1 MKKLFYPLA
10 FALSAFLF
18 IYSCSTEEDATP
30 PPQVQ
35 QPTPEPP
42 APKQY
47 TLTVTASE
55 GGTVSTE
62 GGTYDEGTSV
72 TITATPAEGYEFA
85 GWEGNDSTEASLTVT
100 LRANTTLNATFSLK
114 LDYFELQQNF
124 IEIPNVTATYM
135 DNVVAQFQGNSIPG
149 TFTYTINGEI
159 FLYVSGTAC
168 SEGECE
174 GAYNILDVPANP
186 YLVFKKIDDGWE
198 LHEILNDVK
207 TWAVRN
213 YQFRDNFIV
222 LGGANE
228 EGLSPA
234 QWVDN
239 AFMGELVGNEIQWKK
254 VNSQEDMAFMHD
266 IGIGDFNFDGLMDV
280 ITGPGR
286 DLSDPDRC
294 RNVDCNPPGD
304 EYIYNFYFQQNDG
317 TFDLQEAYTIIDYP
331 QDNELHTDV
340 LDDSTNFGN
349 ASFALEVIDLD
360 GDGKDEIISSTDWT
374 VVYKYDE
381 VSKKYMM
388 HWYTN
393 HNDDF
398 GIDYIPG
405 DGRGFFGEA
414 IYSKDLNNDGIVD
427 ILLELPKV
435 ETGRGFMTY
444 IGNGDGTFNKGIFS
458 YVSRDDLFWTQ
469 LILEDINND
478 SYPDILL
485 KSMDGYFTS
494 DGISTNS
501 SGDSLDSDYITG
513 VILNEL
519 IWINDGGGGF
529 NQYNDKLL
537 YIPNVDTRQLQ
548 PYVKEGKLH
557 FIGFRSYDK
566 DELNNI
572 TLDFNN
578 IELNLFE

>member
-1 MKKLFYPLA
+1 MKNLLYPFA
-10 FALSAFLF
+10 FALTAFLLA
-18 IYSCSTEEDATP
+18 YSCSAEEEDSTP

-35 QPTPEPP
+35 QPTPEPEVT
-42 APKQY
+42 QF
-47 TLTVTASE
+47 TLTVTAAE

-62 GGTYDEGTSV
+62 GGTYDEGTEV
-72 TITATPAEGYEFA
+72 TITATPEEGYEFV
-85 GWEGNDSTEASLTVT
+85 GWEGSDSTEASLTFA
-100 LRANTTLNATFSLK
+100 LGANTTLNATFSLY

-124 IEIPNVTATYM
+124 IEIPNGTATYM

-149 TFTYTINGEI
+149 TFTYTIKGEI
-159 FLYVSGTAC
+159 FLFVSGTAC

-174 GAYNILDVPANP
+174 GVYNILDVPANP
-186 YLVFKKIDDGWE
+186 YLVFKKIDDGWK
-198 LHEILNDVK
+198 LHEVMDDVK

-317 TFDLQEAYTIIDYP
+317 TFALQEAYTVIDYP
-331 QDNELHTDV
+331 QDNELHTDIQ
-340 LDDSTNFGN
+340 DDSTNFGT

-381 VSKKYMM
+381 VSKKYKM
-388 HWYTN
+388 HWFTN
-393 HNDDF
+393 HNY
-398 GIDYIPG
+398 DYDNNYKPGTG
-405 DGRGFFGEA
+405 DGTGFYAEA
-414 IYSKDLNNDGIVD
+414 IYSKDLNNDGVLDVIV
-427 ILLELPKV
+427 EV
-435 ETGRGFMTY
+435 VRNGRGFMTY
-444 IGNGDGTFNKGIFS
+444 FGNGDGTFISGTFNYITKE
-458 YVSRDDLFWTQ
+458 DKLDWTQ
-469 LILEDINND
+469 LVLEDINGD

-494 DGISTNS
+494 NGIT
-501 SGDSLDSDYITG
+501 T
-513 VILNEL
+513 
-519 IWINDGGGGF
+519 
-529 NQYNDKLL
+529 
-537 YIPNVDTRQLQ
+537 
-548 PYVKEGKLH
+548 
-557 FIGFRSYDK
+557 
-566 DELNNI
+566 
-572 TLDFNN
+572 
-578 IELNLFE
+578 

>member
-1 MKKLFYPLA
+1 MKKLLYPFA
-10 FALSAFLF
+10 FTLTAFL
-18 IYSCSTEEDATP
+18 ILYSCSAEEEDTTP
-30 PPQVQ
+30 PPSVVA
-35 QPTPEPP
+35 TPEPEP
-42 APKQY
+42 QAPSQY
-47 TLTVTASE
+47 TLTVTAGE

-62 GGTYDEGTSV
+62 GGTYDEGTEV
-72 TITATPAEGYEFA
+72 TITATPAEGYEFV

-100 LRANTTLNATFSLK
+100 LGANTTLNAIFLN

-124 IEIPNVTATYM
+124 IVIPNGTNLYM
-135 DNVVAQFQGNSIPG
+135 DNIGAAINGGSIPG
-149 TFTYTINGEI
+149 VFIYTIDGETY
-159 FLYVSGTAC
+159 LYISGTAC

-186 YLVFKKIDDGWE
+186 YLVFKKIDNGWE
-198 LHEILNDVK
+198 LQEVLDDVK

-228 EGLSPA
+228 EGLSAA

-239 AFMGELVGNEIQWKK
+239 AFMGELQGNEIQWKK

-266 IGIGDFNFDGLMDV
+266 IGVGDFNFDGLMDV

-304 EYIYNFYFQQNDG
+304 EYIYNFYFQKNDG
-317 TFDLQEAYTIIDYP
+317 TFDLQEAYTVIDYP

-374 VVYKYDE
+374 VVYKYNE
-381 VSKKYMM
+381 VSKKYKM

-398 GIDYIPG
+398 GIEYVPG
-405 DGRGFFGEA
+405 DGRGFFGEG
-414 IYSKDLNNDGIVD
+414 IQSVDLNNDSNLDIVLD
-427 ILLELPKV
+427 LTSDAGQHSLIY
-435 ETGRGFMTY
+435 F
-444 IGNGDGTFNKGIFS
+444 GNGDGTFRAGSLKPKIIQPGYQPIF
-458 YVSRDDLFWTQ
+458 F
-469 LILEDINND
+469 DINKD
-478 SYPDILL
+478 SFLDIIY
-485 KSMDGYFTS
+485 KANDGYFTS
-494 DGISTNS
+494 DGITINAN
-501 SGDSLDSDYITG
+501 GDSLAPDYITG
-513 VILNEL
+513 IILNNL
-519 IWINDGGGGF
+519 IWINDGNGGF
-529 NQYNDKLL
+529 NQYNDRTL
-537 YIPNVDTRQLQ
+537 YIPNVDARQIV
-548 PYVKEGKLH
+548 PYFKDEKLH
-557 FIGFRSYDK
+557 FIGMREYDR
-566 DELNNI
+566 DEQNNLI
-572 TLDFNN
+572 IDFNN

>member
-1 MKKLFYPLA
+1 MKKLLYPIA
-10 FALSAFLF
+10 FALATFL
-18 IYSCSTEEDATP
+18 ILYSCSAEEEDTTP
-30 PPQVQ
+30 PPSVVA
-35 QPTPEPP
+35 TPEPEP
-42 APKQY
+42 QAPTQY
-47 TLTVTASE
+47 TLTVTAGE

-62 GGTYDEGTSV
+62 GGTYDEGTEV
-72 TITATPAEGYEFA
+72 TITATPAEGYEFV

-100 LRANTTLNATFSLK
+100 LGANTTLNAIFLN

-124 IEIPNVTATYM
+124 IVIPNGTNLYM
-135 DNVVAQFQGNSIPG
+135 DNIGAAINGGSIPG
-149 TFTYTINGEI
+149 VFIYTIDGETY
-159 FLYVSGTAC
+159 LYISGTAC

-186 YLVFKKIDDGWE
+186 YLVFKKIDNGWE
-198 LHEILNDVK
+198 LQEVLDDVK

-228 EGLSPA
+228 EGLSAA

-239 AFMGELVGNEIQWKK
+239 AFMGELQGNEIQWKK

-266 IGIGDFNFDGLMDV
+266 IGVGDFNFDGLMDV

-304 EYIYNFYFQQNDG
+304 EYIYNFYFQKNDG
-317 TFDLQEAYTIIDYP
+317 TFDLQEAYTVIDYP

-374 VVYKYDE
+374 VVYKYNE
-381 VSKKYMM
+381 VSKKYKM

-398 GIDYIPG
+398 GIEYVPG
-405 DGRGFFGEA
+405 DGRGFFGEG
-414 IYSKDLNNDGIVD
+414 IQSVDLNNDSNLDIVLD
-427 ILLELPKV
+427 LTSDAGQHSLIY
-435 ETGRGFMTY
+435 F
-444 IGNGDGTFNKGIFS
+444 GNGDGTFRAGSLKPKIIQPGYQPIF
-458 YVSRDDLFWTQ
+458 F
-469 LILEDINND
+469 DINKD
-478 SYPDILL
+478 SFLDIIY
-485 KSMDGYFTS
+485 KANDGYFTS
-494 DGISTNS
+494 DGITINAN
-501 SGDSLDSDYITG
+501 GDSLAPDYITG
-513 VILNEL
+513 IILNNL
-519 IWINDGGGGF
+519 IWINDGNGGF
-529 NQYNDKLL
+529 NQYNDRTL
-537 YIPNVDTRQLQ
+537 YIPNVDARQIV
-548 PYVKEGKLH
+548 PYFKDEKLH
-557 FIGFRSYDK
+557 FIGMREYDR
-566 DELNNI
+566 DEQNNLI
-572 TLDFNN
+572 IDFNN

>member
-1 MKKLFYPLA
+1 MKKIIYPIA
-10 FALSAFLF
+10 FALTIFL
-18 IYSCSTEEDATP
+18 ILYSCSAEEEDTTP

-35 QPTPEPP
+35 QPTPEPEP
-42 APKQY
+42 EPEVSQF
-47 TLTVTASE
+47 TLTVNAGE

-72 TITATPAEGYEFA
+72 SVTATPNEGYEFV

-100 LRANTTLNATFSLK
+100 LGANTTLNAIFLN

-124 IEIPNVTATYM
+124 IVIPNGTNLYM
-135 DNVVAQFQGNSIPG
+135 DNIGAAINGGSIPG
-149 TFTYTINGEI
+149 VFIYTIDGETY
-159 FLYVSGTAC
+159 LYISGTAC

-186 YLVFKKIDDGWE
+186 YLVFKKIDNGWE
-198 LHEILNDVK
+198 LQEVLDDVK

-228 EGLSPA
+228 EGLSAA

-239 AFMGELVGNEIQWKK
+239 AFMGELQGNEIQWKK

-294 RNVDCNPPGD
+294 RGVDCYPPGD

-317 TFDLQEAYTIIDYP
+317 TFDLQEAYTVIDYP

-381 VSKKYMM
+381 VSKKYKM

-398 GIDYIPG
+398 GIEYVPG
-405 DGRGFFGEA
+405 DGRGFFGEG
-414 IYSKDLNNDGIVD
+414 IQSVDLNNDSNLDIVLD
-427 ILLELPKV
+427 LTSNAGQHSLIY
-435 ETGRGFMTY
+435 F
-444 IGNGDGTFNKGIFS
+444 GNGDGTFRAGSLKPKIIQPGYQPIF
-458 YVSRDDLFWTQ
+458 L
-469 LILEDINND
+469 DINKD
-478 SYPDILL
+478 SFLDIIY
-485 KSMDGYFTS
+485 KANDGYFTS
-494 DGISTNS
+494 DGITINAN
-501 SGDSLDSDYITG
+501 GDSLAPDYITG
-513 VILNEL
+513 IILNNL
-519 IWINDGGGGF
+519 IWINDGNGGF
-529 NQYNDKLL
+529 NQYNDRTL
-537 YIPNVDTRQLQ
+537 YIPNVDARQIV
-548 PYVKEGKLH
+548 PYFKDEKLH
-557 FIGFRSYDK
+557 FIGMREYDR
-566 DELNNI
+566 DEQNNLI
-572 TLDFNN
+572 IDFNN

>member
-1 MKKLFYPLA
+1 MKKLLYPFA
-10 FALSAFLF
+10 FALTAFLVL
-18 IYSCSTEEDATP
+18 YSCSAEEEDTTP
-30 PPQVQ
+30 PPSIIQ
-35 QPTPEPP
+35 TLEPEPEP
-42 APKQY
+42 EVSQY
-47 TLTVTASE
+47 TLTVTAGE

-62 GGTYDEGTSV
+62 GGTYDEGTEV
-72 TITATPAEGYEFA
+72 TITATPAEGYEFV

-100 LRANTTLNATFSLK
+100 LGANTTLNAIFLN

-124 IEIPNVTATYM
+124 IVIPNGTNLYM
-135 DNVVAQFQGNSIPG
+135 DNIGAAINGGSIPG
-149 TFTYTINGEI
+149 VFIYTIDGETY
-159 FLYVSGTAC
+159 LYISGTAC

-186 YLVFKKIDDGWE
+186 YLVFKKIDNGWE
-198 LHEILNDVK
+198 LQEVLDDVK

-228 EGLSPA
+228 EGLSAA

-239 AFMGELVGNEIQWKK
+239 AFMGELQGNEIQWKK

-266 IGIGDFNFDGLMDV
+266 IGVGDFNFDGLMDV

-304 EYIYNFYFQQNDG
+304 EYIYNFYFQKNDG
-317 TFDLQEAYTIIDYP
+317 TFDLQEAYTVIDYP

-374 VVYKYDE
+374 VVYKYNE
-381 VSKKYMM
+381 VSKKYKM

-398 GIDYIPG
+398 GIEYVPG
-405 DGRGFFGEA
+405 DGRGFFGEG
-414 IYSKDLNNDGIVD
+414 IQSVDLNNDSNLDIVLD
-427 ILLELPKV
+427 LTSDAGQHSLIY
-435 ETGRGFMTY
+435 F
-444 IGNGDGTFNKGIFS
+444 GNGDGTFRAGSLKPKIIQPGYQPIF
-458 YVSRDDLFWTQ
+458 F
-469 LILEDINND
+469 DINKD
-478 SYPDILL
+478 SFLDIIY
-485 KSMDGYFTS
+485 KANDGYFTS
-494 DGISTNS
+494 DGITINAN
-501 SGDSLDSDYITG
+501 GDSLAPDYITG
-513 VILNEL
+513 IILNNL
-519 IWINDGGGGF
+519 IWINDGNGGF
-529 NQYNDKLL
+529 NQYNDRTL
-537 YIPNVDTRQLQ
+537 YIPNVDARQIV
-548 PYVKEGKLH
+548 PYFKDEKLH
-557 FIGFRSYDK
+557 FIGMREYDR
-566 DELNNI
+566 DEQNNLI
-572 TLDFNN
+572 IDFNN

>member
-1 MKKLFYPLA
+1 MKKLLYPIA
-10 FALSAFLF
+10 FTLTAFL
-18 IYSCSTEEDATP
+18 ILYSCSAEEEDTTP
-30 PPQVQ
+30 PPSIIQ
-35 QPTPEPP
+35 TPEPEP
-42 APKQY
+42 EPEVSQY
-47 TLTVTASE
+47 TLTVTAGE

-62 GGTYDEGTSV
+62 GGTYDEGTEV
-72 TITATPAEGYEFA
+72 TITATPAEGYEFV

-100 LRANTTLNATFSLK
+100 LGANTTLNAIFLN

-124 IEIPNVTATYM
+124 IVIPNGTNLYM
-135 DNVVAQFQGNSIPG
+135 DNIGAAINGGSIPG
-149 TFTYTINGEI
+149 VFIYTIDGETY
-159 FLYVSGTAC
+159 LYISGTAC

-186 YLVFKKIDDGWE
+186 YLVFKKIDNGWE
-198 LHEILNDVK
+198 LQEVLDDVK

-228 EGLSPA
+228 EGLSAA

-239 AFMGELVGNEIQWKK
+239 AFMGELQGNEIQWKK

-266 IGIGDFNFDGLMDV
+266 IGVGDFNFDGLMDV

-304 EYIYNFYFQQNDG
+304 EYIYNFYFQKNDG
-317 TFDLQEAYTIIDYP
+317 TFDLQEAYTVIDYP

-374 VVYKYDE
+374 VVYKYNE
-381 VSKKYMM
+381 VSKKYKM

-398 GIDYIPG
+398 GIEYVPG
-405 DGRGFFGEA
+405 DGRGFFGEG
-414 IYSKDLNNDGIVD
+414 IQSVDLNNDSNLDIVLD
-427 ILLELPKV
+427 LTSDAGQHSLIY
-435 ETGRGFMTY
+435 F
-444 IGNGDGTFNKGIFS
+444 GNGDGTFRAGSLKPKIIQPGYQPIF
-458 YVSRDDLFWTQ
+458 F
-469 LILEDINND
+469 DINKD
-478 SYPDILL
+478 SFLDIIY
-485 KSMDGYFTS
+485 KANDGYFTS
-494 DGISTNS
+494 DGITINAN
-501 SGDSLDSDYITG
+501 GDSLAPDYITG
-513 VILNEL
+513 IILNNL
-519 IWINDGGGGF
+519 IWINDGNGGF
-529 NQYNDKLL
+529 NQYNDRTL
-537 YIPNVDTRQLQ
+537 YIPNVDARQIV
-548 PYVKEGKLH
+548 PYFKDEKLH
-557 FIGFRSYDK
+557 FIGMREYDR
-566 DELNNI
+566 DEQNNLI
-572 TLDFNN
+572 IDFNN

>member
-1 MKKLFYPLA
+1 MKKLIYPIA
-10 FALSAFLF
+10 FALTAFL
-18 IYSCSTEEDATP
+18 ILYSCSAEEEDTTP
-30 PPQVQ
+30 PPSVVA
-35 QPTPEPP
+35 TPEPEP
-42 APKQY
+42 QAPTQY
-47 TLTVTASE
+47 TLTVTAGE

-62 GGTYDEGTSV
+62 GGTYDEGTEV
-72 TITATPAEGYEFA
+72 TITATPAEGYEFV

-100 LRANTTLNATFSLK
+100 LGANTTLNAIFLN

-124 IEIPNVTATYM
+124 IVIPNGTNLYM
-135 DNVVAQFQGNSIPG
+135 DNIGAAINGGSIPG
-149 TFTYTINGEI
+149 VFIYTIDGETY
-159 FLYVSGTAC
+159 LYISGTAC

-186 YLVFKKIDDGWE
+186 YLVFKKIDNGWE
-198 LHEILNDVK
+198 LQEVLDDVK

-228 EGLSPA
+228 EGLSAA

-239 AFMGELVGNEIQWKK
+239 AFMGELQGNEIQWKK

-266 IGIGDFNFDGLMDV
+266 IGVGDFNFDGLMDV

-304 EYIYNFYFQQNDG
+304 EYIYNFYFQKNDG
-317 TFDLQEAYTIIDYP
+317 TFDLQEAYTVIDYP

-374 VVYKYDE
+374 VVYKYNE
-381 VSKKYMM
+381 VSKKYKM

-398 GIDYIPG
+398 GIEYVPG
-405 DGRGFFGEA
+405 DGRGFFGEG
-414 IYSKDLNNDGIVD
+414 IQSVDLNNDSNLDIVLD
-427 ILLELPKV
+427 LTSDAGQHSLIY
-435 ETGRGFMTY
+435 F
-444 IGNGDGTFNKGIFS
+444 GNGDGTFRAGSLKPKIIQPGYQPIF
-458 YVSRDDLFWTQ
+458 F
-469 LILEDINND
+469 DINKD
-478 SYPDILL
+478 SFLDIIY
-485 KSMDGYFTS
+485 KANDGYFTS
-494 DGISTNS
+494 DGITINAN
-501 SGDSLDSDYITG
+501 GDSLAPDYITG
-513 VILNEL
+513 IILNNL
-519 IWINDGGGGF
+519 IWINDGNGGF
-529 NQYNDKLL
+529 NQYNDRTL
-537 YIPNVDTRQLQ
+537 YIPNVDARQIV
-548 PYVKEGKLH
+548 PYFKDEKLH
-557 FIGFRSYDK
+557 FIGMREYDR
-566 DELNNI
+566 DEQNNLI
-572 TLDFNN
+572 IDFNN

>member
-1 MKKLFYPLA
+1 MKKLLYPFA
-10 FALSAFLF
+10 FALTAFLVL
-18 IYSCSTEEDATP
+18 YSCSAEEEDTTP
-30 PPQVQ
+30 PPSIIQ
-35 QPTPEPP
+35 TPEPEP
-42 APKQY
+42 EPEVSQY
-47 TLTVTASE
+47 TLTVTAGE

-62 GGTYDEGTSV
+62 GGTYDEGTEV
-72 TITATPAEGYEFA
+72 TITATPAEGYEFV

-100 LRANTTLNATFSLK
+100 LGANTTLNAIFLN

-124 IEIPNVTATYM
+124 IVIPNGTNLYM
-135 DNVVAQFQGNSIPG
+135 DNIGAAINGGSIPG
-149 TFTYTINGEI
+149 VFIYTIDGETY
-159 FLYVSGTAC
+159 LYISGTAC

-186 YLVFKKIDDGWE
+186 YLVFKKIDNGWE
-198 LHEILNDVK
+198 LQEVLDDVK

-228 EGLSPA
+228 EGLSAA

-239 AFMGELVGNEIQWKK
+239 AFMGELQGNEIQWKK

-266 IGIGDFNFDGLMDV
+266 IGVGDFNFDGLMDV

-304 EYIYNFYFQQNDG
+304 EYIYNFYFQKNDG
-317 TFDLQEAYTIIDYP
+317 TFDLQEAYTVIDYP

-374 VVYKYDE
+374 VVYKYNE
-381 VSKKYMM
+381 VSKKYKM

-398 GIDYIPG
+398 GIEYVPG
-405 DGRGFFGEA
+405 DGRGFFGEG
-414 IYSKDLNNDGIVD
+414 IQSVDLNNDSNLDIVLD
-427 ILLELPKV
+427 LTSDAGQHSLIY
-435 ETGRGFMTY
+435 F
-444 IGNGDGTFNKGIFS
+444 GNGDGTFRAGSLKPKIIQPGYQPIF
-458 YVSRDDLFWTQ
+458 F
-469 LILEDINND
+469 DINKD
-478 SYPDILL
+478 SFLDIIY
-485 KSMDGYFTS
+485 KANDGYFTS
-494 DGISTNS
+494 DGITINAN
-501 SGDSLDSDYITG
+501 GDSLAPDYITG
-513 VILNEL
+513 IILNNL
-519 IWINDGGGGF
+519 IWINDGNGGF
-529 NQYNDKLL
+529 NQYNDRTL
-537 YIPNVDTRQLQ
+537 YIPNVDARQIV
-548 PYVKEGKLH
+548 PYFKDEKLH
-557 FIGFRSYDK
+557 FIGMREYDR
-566 DELNNI
+566 DEQNNLI
-572 TLDFNN
+572 IDFNN

>member
-1 MKKLFYPLA
+1 MKRLLYPFA
-10 FALSAFLF
+10 FALTVFL
-18 IYSCSTEEDATP
+18 ILYSCSVEEKDTTP

-35 QPTPEPP
+35 QPTPEPEP
-42 APKQY
+42 EVSQF
-47 TLTVTASE
+47 TLTVTSGE

-62 GGTYDEGTSV
+62 GGTYDEGTEV
-72 TITATPAEGYEFA
+72 TITATPAEGYEFV

-100 LRANTTLNATFSLK
+100 LGANTTLNAIFLN

-124 IEIPNVTATYM
+124 IVIPNGTNLYM
-135 DNVVAQFQGNSIPG
+135 DNIGAAINGGSIPG
-149 TFTYTINGEI
+149 VFIYTIDGETY
-159 FLYVSGTAC
+159 LYISGTAC

-186 YLVFKKIDDGWE
+186 YLVFKKIDNGWE
-198 LHEILNDVK
+198 LQEVLDDVK

-228 EGLSPA
+228 EGLSAA

-239 AFMGELVGNEIQWKK
+239 AFMGELQGNEIQWKK

-266 IGIGDFNFDGLMDV
+266 IGVGDFNFDGLMDV

-294 RNVDCNPPGD
+294 RNVDCKPPGD
-304 EYIYNFYFQQNDG
+304 EYIYNFYFQKNDG
-317 TFDLQEAYTIIDYP
+317 TFDLQEAYTVIDYP

-374 VVYKYDE
+374 VVYKYNE
-381 VSKKYMM
+381 VSKKYKM

-398 GIDYIPG
+398 GIEYVPG
-405 DGRGFFGEA
+405 DGRGFFGEG
-414 IYSKDLNNDGIVD
+414 IQSVDLNNDSNLDIVLD
-427 ILLELPKV
+427 LTSDAGQHSLIY
-435 ETGRGFMTY
+435 F
-444 IGNGDGTFNKGIFS
+444 GNGDGTFRAGSLKPKIIQPGYQPIF
-458 YVSRDDLFWTQ
+458 F
-469 LILEDINND
+469 DINKD
-478 SYPDILL
+478 SFLDIIY
-485 KSMDGYFTS
+485 KANDGYFTS
-494 DGISTNS
+494 DGITINAN
-501 SGDSLDSDYITG
+501 GDSLAPDYITG
-513 VILNEL
+513 IILNNL
-519 IWINDGGGGF
+519 IWINDGNGGF
-529 NQYNDKLL
+529 NQYNDRTL
-537 YIPNVDTRQLQ
+537 YIPNVDARQIV
-548 PYVKEGKLH
+548 PYFKDEKLH
-557 FIGFRSYDK
+557 FIGMREYDR
-566 DELNNI
+566 DEQNNLI
-572 TLDFNN
+572 IDFNN

>member
-1 MKKLFYPLA
+1 MKKLLYPFA
-10 FALSAFLF
+10 FALTAFLVL
-18 IYSCSTEEDATP
+18 YSCSAVEEDTTP
-30 PPQVQ
+30 PPSIIQ
-35 QPTPEPP
+35 TPEPEP
-42 APKQY
+42 EPEVSQY
-47 TLTVTASE
+47 TLTVTAGE

-62 GGTYDEGTSV
+62 GGTYDEGTEV
-72 TITATPAEGYEFA
+72 TITATPAEGYEFV

-100 LRANTTLNATFSLK
+100 LGANTTLNAIFLN

-124 IEIPNVTATYM
+124 IVIPNGTNLYM
-135 DNVVAQFQGNSIPG
+135 DNIGAAINGGSIPG
-149 TFTYTINGEI
+149 VFIYTIDGETY
-159 FLYVSGTAC
+159 LYISGTAC

-186 YLVFKKIDDGWE
+186 YLVFKKIDNGWE
-198 LHEILNDVK
+198 LQEVLDDVK

-228 EGLSPA
+228 EGLSAA

-239 AFMGELVGNEIQWKK
+239 AFMGELQGNEIQWKK

-266 IGIGDFNFDGLMDV
+266 IGVGDFNFDGLMDV

-304 EYIYNFYFQQNDG
+304 EYIYNFYFQKNDG
-317 TFDLQEAYTIIDYP
+317 TFDLQEAYTVIDYP

-374 VVYKYDE
+374 VVYKYNE
-381 VSKKYMM
+381 VSKKYKM

-398 GIDYIPG
+398 GIEYVPG
-405 DGRGFFGEA
+405 DGRGFFGEG
-414 IYSKDLNNDGIVD
+414 IQSVDLNNDSNLDIVLD
-427 ILLELPKV
+427 LTSDAGQHSLIY
-435 ETGRGFMTY
+435 F
-444 IGNGDGTFNKGIFS
+444 GNGDGTFRAGSLKPKIIQPGYQPIF
-458 YVSRDDLFWTQ
+458 F
-469 LILEDINND
+469 DINKD
-478 SYPDILL
+478 SFLDIIY
-485 KSMDGYFTS
+485 KANDGYFTS
-494 DGISTNS
+494 DGITINAN
-501 SGDSLDSDYITG
+501 GDSLAPDYITG
-513 VILNEL
+513 IILNNL
-519 IWINDGGGGF
+519 IWINDGNGGF
-529 NQYNDKLL
+529 NQYNDRTL
-537 YIPNVDTRQLQ
+537 YIPNVDARQIV
-548 PYVKEGKLH
+548 PYFKDEKLH
-557 FIGFRSYDK
+557 FIGMREYDR
-566 DELNNI
+566 DEQNNLI
-572 TLDFNN
+572 IDFNN

>member
-1 MKKLFYPLA
+1 MKKSHYTLLLIFTTLII
-10 FALSAFLF
+10 L
-18 IYSCSTEEDATP
+18 YSCSAEEEDTTP
-30 PPQVQ
+30 PPSIIQ
-35 QPTPEPP
+35 TPEPEP
-42 APKQY
+42 EPEVSQY
-47 TLTVTASE
+47 TLTVTAGE

-62 GGTYDEGTSV
+62 GGTYDEGTEV
-72 TITATPAEGYEFA
+72 TITATPAEGYEFV

-100 LRANTTLNATFSLK
+100 LGANTTLNAIFLN

-124 IEIPNVTATYM
+124 IVIPNGTNLYM
-135 DNVVAQFQGNSIPG
+135 DNIGAAINGGSIPG
-149 TFTYTINGEI
+149 VFIYTIDGETY
-159 FLYVSGTAC
+159 LYISGTAC

-186 YLVFKKIDDGWE
+186 YLVFKKIDNGWE
-198 LHEILNDVK
+198 LQEVLDDVK

-228 EGLSPA
+228 EGLSAA

-239 AFMGELVGNEIQWKK
+239 AFMGELQGNEIQWKK

-266 IGIGDFNFDGLMDV
+266 IGVGDFNFDGLMDV

-304 EYIYNFYFQQNDG
+304 EYIYNFYFQKNDG
-317 TFDLQEAYTIIDYP
+317 TFDLQEAYTVIDYP

-374 VVYKYDE
+374 VVYKYNE
-381 VSKKYMM
+381 VSKKYKM

-398 GIDYIPG
+398 GIEYVPG
-405 DGRGFFGEA
+405 DGRGFFGEG
-414 IYSKDLNNDGIVD
+414 IQSVDLNNDSNLDIVLD
-427 ILLELPKV
+427 LTSDAGQHSLIY
-435 ETGRGFMTY
+435 F
-444 IGNGDGTFNKGIFS
+444 GNGDGTFRAGSLKPKIIQPGYQPIF
-458 YVSRDDLFWTQ
+458 F
-469 LILEDINND
+469 DINKD
-478 SYPDILL
+478 SFLDIIY
-485 KSMDGYFTS
+485 KANDGYFTS
-494 DGISTNS
+494 DGITINAN
-501 SGDSLDSDYITG
+501 GDSLAPDYITG
-513 VILNEL
+513 IILNNL
-519 IWINDGGGGF
+519 IWINDGNGGF
-529 NQYNDKLL
+529 NQYNDRTL
-537 YIPNVDTRQLQ
+537 YIPNVDARQIV
-548 PYVKEGKLH
+548 PYFKDEKLH
-557 FIGFRSYDK
+557 FIGMREYDR
-566 DELNNI
+566 DEQNNLI
-572 TLDFNN
+572 IDFNN

>member
-1 MKKLFYPLA
+1 MKKLLYPFA
-10 FALSAFLF
+10 FALTAFLVL
-18 IYSCSTEEDATP
+18 YSCSAEEEDTTP
-30 PPQVQ
+30 PPSIIQ
-35 QPTPEPP
+35 TPEPEP
-42 APKQY
+42 EPEVSQY
-47 TLTVTASE
+47 TLTVTAGE

-62 GGTYDEGTSV
+62 GGTYDEGTEV
-72 TITATPAEGYEFA
+72 TITATPAEGYEFV

-100 LRANTTLNATFSLK
+100 LGANTTLNAIFLN

-124 IEIPNVTATYM
+124 IVIPNGTNLYM
-135 DNVVAQFQGNSIPG
+135 DNIGAAINGGSIPG
-149 TFTYTINGEI
+149 VFIYTIDGETY
-159 FLYVSGTAC
+159 LYISGTAC

-186 YLVFKKIDDGWE
+186 YLVFKKIDNGWE
-198 LHEILNDVK
+198 LQEVLDDVK

-228 EGLSPA
+228 EGLSAA

-239 AFMGELVGNEIQWKK
+239 AFMGELQGNEIQWKK

-266 IGIGDFNFDGLMDV
+266 IGVGDFNFDGLMDV

-304 EYIYNFYFQQNDG
+304 EYIYNFYFQKNDG
-317 TFDLQEAYTIIDYP
+317 TFDLQEAYTVIDYP

-374 VVYKYDE
+374 VVYKYNE
-381 VSKKYMM
+381 VSKKYKM

-398 GIDYIPG
+398 GIEYVPG
-405 DGRGFFGEA
+405 DGRGFFGEG
-414 IYSKDLNNDGIVD
+414 IQSVDLNNDSNLDIVLD
-427 ILLELPKV
+427 LTSDAGQHSLIY
-435 ETGRGFMTY
+435 F
-444 IGNGDGTFNKGIFS
+444 GNGDGTFRAGSLKPKIIQPGYQPIF
-458 YVSRDDLFWTQ
+458 F
-469 LILEDINND
+469 DINKD
-478 SYPDILL
+478 SFLDIIY
-485 KSMDGYFTS
+485 KANNGYFTS
-494 DGISTNS
+494 DGITINAN
-501 SGDSLDSDYITG
+501 GDSLAPDYITG
-513 VILNEL
+513 IILNNL
-519 IWINDGGGGF
+519 IWINDGNGGF
-529 NQYNDKLL
+529 NQYNDRTL
-537 YIPNVDTRQLQ
+537 YIPNVDARQIV
-548 PYVKEGKLH
+548 PYFKDEKLH
-557 FIGFRSYDK
+557 FIGMREYDR
-566 DELNNI
+566 DEQNNLI
-572 TLDFNN
+572 IDFNN